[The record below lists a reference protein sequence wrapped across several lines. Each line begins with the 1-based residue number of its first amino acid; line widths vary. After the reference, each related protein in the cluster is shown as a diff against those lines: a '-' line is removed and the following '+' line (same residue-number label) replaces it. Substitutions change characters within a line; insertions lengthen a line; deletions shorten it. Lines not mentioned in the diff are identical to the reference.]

1 MPSQEQEVAVTT
13 DLMNVFRERYG
24 DPSYLHYTKNLTP
37 SPLQEIA
44 TRNNVSLHFVRKCR
58 STLMHIGLFMNAVI
72 ENNPDTIVE

>member
-13 DLMNVFRERYG
+13 DLMDVFRERYG
-24 DPSYLHYTKNLTP
+24 ESPYLYYTKNLTP

-58 STLMHIGLFMNAVI
+58 STLMHIGLFMNAVM
-72 ENNPDTIVE
+72 ENNPNLLVE